1 MNTSGMKF
9 SVKDNNGN
17 TVLKGLDFDFIMNI
31 IISNPEKFCEA
42 RSVDLNSFRKQC
54 LNCGAEDTVL
64 MLLGYDANKAA
75 KNADDVVAMSRRANW
90 VYILKSTC
98 GRYRKIG
105 VTDGTP
111 YKRAAEISK
120 SSSKFGF
127 AFEVEGAVNVGKHN
141 MYLIE
146 GWLHD
151 RYHNYSMTGR
161 FDANK
166 IRFDGST
173 ECFDAEEVDLNMVF
187 KALHSCPACDD
198 SFKFYKG

>member
-17 TVLKGLDFDFIMNI
+17 TVLKGLDFDLIMNI
-31 IISNPEKFCEA
+31 IVSNPEKFCEA
-42 RSVDLNSFRKQC
+42 RGIGLNDFRNKC
-54 LNCGAEDTVL
+54 LNCGIEDTVL
-64 MLLGYDANKAA
+64 MLLGCDADKTA

-105 VTDGTP
+105 VTDSTP
-111 YKRAAEISK
+111 YRRASAISK

-151 RYHNYSMTGR
+151 RYHNYSMTSH

-187 KALHSCPACDD
+187 KALHNCPACDD
-198 SFKFYKG
+198 SFKFYKS